1 MNLLQLGEDASL
13 QTAPQEVQNNHSEDG
28 KHFDLN
34 SLPPGYRFNPTDAE
48 IIVFYLKKKVDHQ
61 PLPPNKIIEVNLY
74 AYDPEELAAR
84 YKPSGNDEWFYFTPR
99 DRKYRNG
106 QRPNR
111 SVEGG
116 YWKATGADKEIKFED
131 RTVGY
136 RKVLV
141 FYRGS
146 PPKGV
151 KTNWIMHEFRV
162 AEPPEPPRRTGVN
175 DMRLDECVLCKVY
188 RKDKRVCK
196 RSRHESGVDESGS
209 PRPKTPRFDRH
220 PNPNEANNQHT
231 VGGGMDSGEDRNG
244 YQYNQNIN
252 SHQALQN
259 QRQLQQP
266 IIQMPTANAVFP
278 QDNLQVLPPAGTDV
292 SFHGHNSNRIHQAL
306 QNQQQLQ
313 LQLQQPIIQMP
324 TANAVFPQDNLQVL
338 PPAGTDV
345 SFHGHNSNLI
355 HQALQNQQQQQL
367 QLQQPIIQRPTA
379 NAVFPQDNLQAL
391 PPAGTD
397 VSFHGHNSNLM
408 QSMEYPFPGHPW
420 GMYSEFHNT
429 GFASTMDL
437 KPGYMTGVNIDPN
450 TRSASFSSPRLW

>member
-1 MNLLQLGEDASL
+1 MNLLELGEDASL
-13 QTAPQEVQNNHSEDG
+13 QTAPQEVQNNHSEYG

-48 IIVFYLKKKVDHQ
+48 IIVFYLRKKVDHQ

-84 YKPSGNDEWFYFTPR
+84 YKPSGNGEWFYFTPR
-99 DRKYRNG
+99 DKKYRNG

-111 SVEGG
+111 SVGGG

-146 PPKGV
+146 APKGV

-162 AEPPEPPRRTGVN
+162 AEPPPEPPRRTGVN

-188 RKDKRVCK
+188 KKDERVSK
-196 RSRHESGVDESGS
+196 RSRHESGVDESGPS
-209 PRPKTPRFDRH
+209 RSKIPRLDRN

-231 VGGGMDSGEDRNG
+231 VGGGMDSGEDRNS

-259 QRQLQQP
+259 QQQLQQP
-266 IIQMPTANAVFP
+266 IIQMPSANAVFS
-278 QDNLQVLPPAGTDV
+278 QDNLQV
-292 SFHGHNSNRIHQAL
+292 
-306 QNQQQLQ
+306 
-313 LQLQQPIIQMP
+313 
-324 TANAVFPQDNLQVL
+324 
-338 PPAGTDV
+338 
-345 SFHGHNSNLI
+345 
-355 HQALQNQQQQQL
+355 
-367 QLQQPIIQRPTA
+367 
-379 NAVFPQDNLQAL
+379 L

-408 QSMEYPFPGHPW
+408 QSMEYPFPDHSW
-420 GMYSEFHNT
+420 GMYSEFDNT
-429 GFASTMDL
+429 GFASTMNL
-437 KPGYMTGVNIDPN
+437 NPGYVTGVNIGNANLDSTTDYKMPSLN
-450 TRSASFSSPRLW
+450 PIRSANFSSPRLW